1 MLRQRAISS
10 ILIVALTLGPA
21 IAGRYIFT
29 VLVTIIFGLII
40 HEFETMVRRAGHRPL
55 FGFSYAALITILGA
69 GVLQLWARW
78 AETIITAIVLLPLL
92 GIIFRRDHRGAL
104 TDWALTIGISLYVAL
119 PAVHFILLRDL
130 PGPLFSFLDE
140 IDRTGG
146 WQTQA
151 DALTTLGLGW
161 YLLAQCVTWLT
172 DVGAYAAG
180 RRFGRHKLAPAISP
194 GKSVEG
200 AIGGL
205 VLGALTAM
213 LCVFVF
219 GLPVALPL
227 AAVIGLVLSC
237 LGQLGD
243 LAESLIKRQVGV
255 KDSGTL
261 IPGHGGVF
269 DRLDSLLIVA
279 TATYYLARIVS

>member
-1 MLRQRAISS
+1 VLRQRAISS
-10 ILIVALTLGPA
+10 IFIVVLTLGPA

-29 VLVTIIFGLII
+29 LLVTLIFGLII
-40 HEFETMVRRAGHRPL
+40 HEFETMVRHAGHRPL
-55 FGFSYAALITILGA
+55 PGFSYVALIVILGT
-69 GVLQLWARW
+69 GVLQVWDRW
-78 AETIITAIVLLPLL
+78 AEAIVTAIVL

-104 TDWALTIGISLYVAL
+104 TDWAFTVVISLYVAL

-130 PGPLFSFLDE
+130 PGPLYSFLDE

-146 WQTQA
+146 WQTRA
-151 DALTTLGLGW
+151 YTLTTLGLGW

-172 DVGAYAAG
+172 DVGAYVAG

-205 VLGALTAM
+205 MLGALTAM
-213 LCVFVF
+213 LCAFAF
-219 GLPVALPL
+219 RLPLALPVAAL
-227 AAVIGLVLSC
+227 VGLVLSS

-255 KDSGTL
+255 KDSGAL

-279 TATYYLARIVS
+279 TATYYLARIFN

>member
-10 ILIVALTLGPA
+10 IFIVVLTLGPA
-21 IAGRYIFT
+21 LAGRYIFT
-29 VLVTIIFGLII
+29 LLVTIIFGLIVQ
-40 HEFETMVRRAGHRPL
+40 EFETMVRRAGHRPL
-55 FGFSYAALITILGA
+55 FGFSYVALVTILGA
-69 GVLQLWARW
+69 GVFQIWDRW
-78 AETIITAIVLLPLL
+78 AETIVTAVVLLPLI
-92 GIIFRRDHRGAL
+92 GIMFRRDHRGAL
-104 TDWALTIGISLYVAL
+104 TDWALTVIISLYVAL

-151 DALTTLGLGW
+151 NTLTTLGLGW

-172 DVGAYAAG
+172 DVGAYVAG

-194 GKSVEG
+194 GKSIEG

-213 LCVFVF
+213 LCVYTF

-227 AAVIGLVLSC
+227 AAVIGLILSG

-255 KDSGTL
+255 KDSGAL

-279 TATYYLARIVS
+279 TATYYLARIFS

>member
-10 ILIVALTLGPA
+10 IFIVVLTLGPA

-29 VLVTIIFGLII
+29 LLVAIIFGLII
-40 HEFETMVRRAGHRPL
+40 HEFEAMVRRAGHRPL
-55 FGFSYAALITILGA
+55 FGFSYAALIVVLGT
-69 GVLQLWARW
+69 GVLQIWDRW
-78 AETIITAIVLLPLL
+78 DETIITAILLLPLI
-92 GIIFRRDHRGAL
+92 GIMFRRDHRGAL
-104 TDWALTIGISLYVAL
+104 TDWALTIVISLYVAL

-130 PGPLFSFLDE
+130 PGPLNSFLDE

-151 DALTTLGLGW
+151 NTITTLGLGW

-172 DVGAYAAG
+172 DVGAYIAG

-205 VLGALTAM
+205 VLGALTAI
-213 LCVFVF
+213 LCAYAFN
-219 GLPVALPL
+219 LPLALPL
-227 AAVIGLVLSC
+227 AALVGLVLSC
-237 LGQLGD
+237 FGQLGD

-279 TATYYLARIVS
+279 TATYYLARIFS